1 MPATETELVSPGQ
14 KKEAARITVLPDLP
28 KTSGSVQMK
37 KTQSLIRMPASTAPV
52 TPVNLA
58 PKEAAPKVDAI
69 SMPLCWALLGTSAA
83 ILLIQIWNYLS

>member
-1 MPATETELVSPGQ
+1 MPATETELVSPGPN
-14 KKEAARITVLPDLP
+14 KETVRITVLPGPP
-28 KTSGSVQMK
+28 KASGSVQMK
-37 KTQSLIRMPASTAPV
+37 RTQPLISMPAPTAPV

-58 PKEAAPKVDAI
+58 PKEELPKVDAI

>member
-1 MPATETELVSPGQ
+1 MT
-14 KKEAARITVLPDLP
+14 RIDDIQP
-28 KTSGSVQMK
+28 
-37 KTQSLIRMPASTAPV
+37 TAPV

-58 PKEAAPKVDAI
+58 PKEALPKVDAI